1 MQITI
6 NTADIL
12 GDETT
17 IRDEVIE
24 QVSNALLQE
33 MRKRADSLIKETL
46 EKALVETV
54 KEKVA
59 SIVAT
64 NIDTPFTA
72 VDEYGRV
79 GQTDTMRNRIAAIL
93 QQQCSFKKSSYSS
106 DQNAFTNAVM
116 EVVTKELSRFKKEYE
131 SLVNKTLIQEC
142 MNEAAAKLKA
152 ACGIK

>member
-24 QVSNALLQE
+24 QVSNSLLQE
-33 MRKRADSLIKETL
+33 MRKRADSIIKETL

-59 SIVAT
+59 AIIGSQ
-64 NIDTPFTA
+64 IDTEFVP
-72 VDEYGRV
+72 VSEYGAREKP
-79 GQTDTMRNRIAAIL
+79 TTIRNRIAAEL
-93 QQQCSFKKSSYSS
+93 QHQCSFKRTTYRS
-106 DQNAFTNAVM
+106 DMNAFSQAVM
-116 EVVTKELSRFKKEYE
+116 EVVEKELTKFKQEFN
-131 SLVNKTLIQEC
+131 SLVNTTLIQQC